1 MPIWSSSLHNR
12 AATYS
17 FEPSIVYYS
26 LPPMIVFLLGRGFCS
41 HSPSLFSPKPRPTIS
56 LVITLSSGAWLL
68 PVLPP
73 YSAHPR
79 MYVENLLLDAL
90 KAFFVLLIEDFKV
103 IEGIA
108 DAADQLVLL
117 CNLLLL
123 LLLCCLVRSR
133 FSLPSPTTFN
143 AQTSNPRT

>member
-1 MPIWSSSLHNR
+1 
-12 AATYS
+12 
-17 FEPSIVYYS
+17 
-26 LPPMIVFLLGRGFCS
+26 
-41 HSPSLFSPKPRPTIS
+41 
-56 LVITLSSGAWLL
+56 
-68 PVLPP
+68 
-73 YSAHPR
+73 
-79 MYVENLLLDAL
+79 MYVDYLLLDAL